1 LIKKKILLVISGV
14 RKRKVR
20 SMSETL
26 DLSVWLPAPSGR
38 VYSAWMDSQ
47 AHADFT
53 GSPASI
59 DAQVGGAYSAWDG
72 YITGCTLALDPGRR
86 ILQSWRTT
94 EFPEDAPDSTLEIDL
109 LPEENG
115 TRLILRQSEIPEGQA
130 GQYRQGWEDFY
141 FKPLLAYYEASTD

>member
-1 LIKKKILLVISGV
+1 
-14 RKRKVR
+14 
-20 SMSETL
+20 MSETL
-26 DLSVWLPAPSGR
+26 ELSVWLPASPAQ
-38 VYSAWMDSQ
+38 VYAAWMDSQ

-59 DAQVGGAYSAWDG
+59 DAREGGAYSAWDD
-72 YITGCTLALDPGRR
+72 YISGRTLSLDPGRR

-94 EFPEDAPDSTLEIDL
+94 EFPEDAPDSTLELDL

-115 TRLILRQSEIPEGQA
+115 TRLILRQSEIPDGQS

-141 FKPLLAYYEASTD
+141 FQPLKAYFDPSSG